1 MDNTHDGTCGQLADG
16 DHEAAERKDGTAEKA
31 AANFRVW
38 LFGEPGKFDEE
49 KTDVGLPRFRWREHV
64 QEVDDAAQV
73 SVAVLSEAVRICVRL
88 EKLRVPSG
96 NRAEV
101 NELLMRFNSLF
112 EAEKSDSVL
121 MLLMDQDTGEVSGV
135 EYVPLSMLMA
145 RPQFVRKVSVER
157 LGMIAGTI
165 VDVVFKM
172 KATPTSAVE
181 TFDEFEC
188 LKLN

>member
-1 MDNTHDGTCGQLADG
+1 MKNQKAVGVLV
-16 DHEAAERKDGTAEKA
+16 AESDQEILDRKVVSATEV
-31 AANFRVW
+31 AANFREY
-38 LFGEPGKFDEE
+38 LKGEPGKFDEE
-49 KTDVGLPRFRWREHV
+49 QVEGGALRFRWRERV

-73 SVAVLSEAVRICVRL
+73 SVGVLSETVRICVRL
-88 EKLRVPSG
+88 EKIRVPSG

-101 NELLMRFNSLF
+101 NELLMRFNSQF

-135 EYVPLSMLMA
+135 EYVPLSKLMA
-145 RPQFVRKVSVER
+145 RPQYVRKVSVER
-157 LGMIAGTI
+157 MGMVAGTI